1 MSPDKINKMK
11 DRARKIEAL
20 SKDFTIAQAAKK
32 LNLKFSQVTYICR
45 LFGISFKKTGES
57 TYNSKLENSD
67 IPLIRQLNDEGV
79 NPNQIA
85 SKFDVSRTLIM
96 HILEGKQRCYD

>member
-1 MSPDKINKMK
+1 MRKKSQKMQERADKI
-11 DRARKIEAL
+11 ESL
-20 SKDFTIAQAAKK
+20 SKDFTIAQVAKK
-32 LNLKFSQVTYICR
+32 LGLTFGQVNYVRI
-45 LFGISFKKTGES
+45 LFGISFRKTGER
-57 TYNSKLENSD
+57 TYNAKLENSD
-67 IPLIRQLNDEGV
+67 IPLIKQLKEEGV